1 MKQLLVYFF
10 CIIIFSCKNESVVV
24 TNFYLE
30 DFPDFEYCKVDS
42 IEIESPTSIYFNLVR
57 DSLVV
62 VTCDGTEGHFIEIHN
77 LNHRNDVIKSVFKGI
92 GEGVFVD
99 ARAVFDDMNNSN
111 SFRVIDMI
119 DNCLAEINIDTLL
132 KYREKFQVKKIF
144 FPGIADIFNVC
155 VYDKKN
161 FIAQNIYYS
170 NDNEYDNK
178 EDRFL
183 FVKRNEY
190 NVLKD
195 IRNYSSKYKYW
206 VANTNRVVMFAN
218 EHQNRL
224 WCAFSYVDQID
235 IYSKDTL
242 QLLYSFRGPQHFDV
256 KYVCNEAGQ
265 DLPVVSIWGDHYA
278 YKSAITTDSCVYL
291 LFGNRTYMVGKEVPD
306 TIPEK
311 SEVYKFDWNGK
322 PLKRYI
328 LDRYAYKMT
337 MDSKGEYFYCTADKI
352 HSQPSKLIRYK
363 L

>member
-1 MKQLLVYFF
+1 M
-10 CIIIFSCKNESVVV
+10 
-24 TNFYLE
+24 
-30 DFPDFEYCKVDS
+30 
-42 IEIESPTSIYFNLVR
+42 
-57 DSLVV
+57 
-62 VTCDGTEGHFIEIHN
+62 
-77 LNHRNDVIKSVFKGI
+77 
-92 GEGVFVD
+92 
-99 ARAVFDDMNNSN
+99 
-111 SFRVIDMI
+111 
-119 DNCLAEINIDTLL
+119 
-132 KYREKFQVKKIF
+132 
-144 FPGIADIFNVC
+144 
-155 VYDKKN
+155 
-161 FIAQNIYYS
+161 
-170 NDNEYDNK
+170 
-178 EDRFL
+178 
-183 FVKRNEY
+183 KRNEY
-190 NVLKD
+190 NVRKD